1 MNDKI
6 GILIVI
12 SDISSNY
19 YQRTEEV
26 FDWELISTPN

>member
-1 MNDKI
+1 MNNKI

-12 SDISSNY
+12 SDIPSNY

-26 FDWELISTPN
+26 FDWKLISTPN

>member
-6 GILIVI
+6 GVLILIA
-12 SDISSNY
+12 DISSNY

-26 FDWELISTPN
+26 FNWGFKSTPN